1 MSFLFRGIL
10 VASDDPSRRVVPD
23 RHSRR
28 HLQGRPDDRARVR
41 KAATPRRRSGRRH
54 RGDGEPARLFVG
66 GRDGATASPPG
77 ALTARGSFAAAE
89 DSFKAIRRFGAE
101 PDWPMTGRAT
111 PGGCGPAGRSVA
123 QGRAGLA
130 EPGRPWRRRQA
141 EQRAIRRWRPTCLSD
156 ACVRPFGRPRH
167 RGHQSRP
174 DLLEAQEKRSR
185 RVPPWLDTTA
195 RCLTRAACPRPQG
208 RCGCCGRRR
217 RRR

>member
-28 HLQGRPDDRARVR
+28 RLQDRPGGRARGKR
-41 KAATPRRRSGRRH
+41 QRRAAARDGVTEATANRRGRLLGGETERRRRRRARSRRADFSRRPRTRSERSGARR
-54 RGDGEPARLFVG
+54 
-66 GRDGATASPPG
+66 
-77 ALTARGSFAAAE
+77 
-89 DSFKAIRRFGAE
+89 
-101 PDWPMTGRAT
+101 
-111 PGGCGPAGRSVA
+111 
-123 QGRAGLA
+123 RAGLA

-174 DLLEAQEKRSR
+174 DLLEALGKRSR
-185 RVPPWLDTTA
+185 RVSPWQDTTA
-195 RCLTRAACPRPQG
+195 RCLTRVAFPRPQG